1 MPEHELWV
9 TKLVNWALAKPAVA
23 LLVALGYHPNPKAP
37 IPNYF
42 AMELLLFL
50 LVALIFFYLRKRLS
64 VERPGALQQFME
76 MLFTNPFRLGVKDM
90 IDDFIGH
97 GGERYIPMLGS
108 IGIFIL
114 FANLISL
121 VPTLTSPTA
130 EYPVPLGCALLVF
143 LYYNFCGL
151 RKNGPVRY
159 GRHFAGPIPA
169 LGFLIVPIE
178 IFSHLA
184 RMLSLTARLWAN
196 MLASE
201 TIYALMLAMSVALT
215 VFMEKLSPVGYVSL
229 VIPFFGPVIF
239 LALHIF
245 ESFLQAFVFTIL
257 PVIYVAGAVVEQH

>member
-1 MPEHELWV
+1 MNPAAACPTVRRW
-9 TKLVNWALAKPAVA
+9 TALTLFWP
-23 LLVALGYHPNPKAP
+23 HPSP
-37 IPNYF
+37 IPTP
-42 AMELLLFL
+42 A
-50 LVALIFFYLRKRLS
+50 
-64 VERPGALQQFME
+64 P
-76 MLFTNPFRLGVKDM
+76 PC
-90 IDDFIGH
+90 
-97 GGERYIPMLGS
+97 
-108 IGIFIL
+108 
-114 FANLISL
+114 
-121 VPTLTSPTA
+121 TLTSAAATPSSPA
-130 EYPVPLGCALLVF
+130 PPPLRPPPPPPGAPVPRGFALLVF

-151 RKNGPVRY
+151 RKNGPVPY

-245 ESFLQAFVFTIL
+245 ESFLQAYVFMIL
-257 PVIYVAGAVVEQH
+257 PALYIGLAIQEEH